1 MKYSVNDFNKAMT
14 SLDTS
19 VVEQNRAVEQMNY
32 DVVDIVNQVIAADEP
47 SAPITRI
54 PLNTPQDI
62 AFVMA
67 QVAARMRILLA
78 KRRQ

>member
-47 SAPITRI
+47 SATITRI